1 MPVEIRWRKVSY
13 FDGTPYARKLART
26 VWSGG
31 KGRDNIKT
39 LPIAIVSLLQ
49 DAQCIGYLTDRFPES
64 LRSAYEDTVSE

>member
-1 MPVEIRWRKVSY
+1 MSVEIRWRKVNY

-39 LPIAIVSLLQ
+39 LPIAILPL
-49 DAQCIGYLTDRFPES
+49 
-64 LRSAYEDTVSE
+64 YEDEECSRHWTDGSI

>member
-1 MPVEIRWRKVSY
+1 MSVEIRWRKVSY

-39 LPIAIVSLLQ
+39 LPIAILSLHKNEECSRYR
-49 DAQCIGYLTDRFPES
+49 AVRS
-64 LRSAYEDTVSE
+64 L

>member
-39 LPIAIVSLLQ
+39 LPIAIIPIYQ
-49 DAQCIGYLTDRFPES
+49 DEKCSWIIPN
-64 LRSAYEDTVSE
+64 

>member
-39 LPIAIVSLLQ
+39 LPIAILSLYQ
-49 DAQCIGYLTDRFPES
+49 NEKCCRYRTVRS
-64 LRSAYEDTVSE
+64 L

>member
-39 LPIAIVSLLQ
+39 LPIAIVFIYKNAKCSRN
-49 DAQCIGYLTDRFPES
+49 YYNRF
-64 LRSAYEDTVSE
+64 TKVK

>member
-39 LPIAIVSLLQ
+39 LPIAIIFVYQ
-49 DAQCIGYLTDRFPES
+49 DA
-64 LRSAYEDTVSE
+64 

>member
-13 FDGTPYARKLART
+13 FDGTSYARKLART

-39 LPIAIVSLLQ
+39 LPIAILSLYK
-49 DAQCIGYLTDRFPES
+49 DA
-64 LRSAYEDTVSE
+64 

>member
-1 MPVEIRWRKVSY
+1 MSVEIRWRKVSY

-39 LPIAIVSLLQ
+39 LPIAIVSSYKNEECSR
-49 DAQCIGYLTDRFPES
+49 DWA
-64 LRSAYEDTVSE
+64 V

>member
-39 LPIAIVSLLQ
+39 LPIAIVPSYKN
-49 DAQCIGYLTDRFPES
+49 A
-64 LRSAYEDTVSE
+64 

>member
-39 LPIAIVSLLQ
+39 LPIAIILAYQ
-49 DAQCIGYLTDRFPES
+49 DEECCGY
-64 LRSAYEDTVSE
+64 RSE

>member
-31 KGRDNIKT
+31 KDKDNIKV
-39 LPIAIVSLLQ
+39 LPIAIQQHAVPADQ
-49 DAQCIGYLTDRFPES
+49 PPGGR
-64 LRSAYEDTVSE
+64 V

>member
-1 MPVEIRWRKVSY
+1 MSVEIRWRKVSY

-39 LPIAIVSLLQ
+39 LPIAIIFIYQ
-49 DAQCIGYLTDRFPES
+49 DEQCGRNINNKCTENL
-64 LRSAYEDTVSE
+64 

>member
-1 MPVEIRWRKVSY
+1 MSVEIRWRKVSY

-39 LPIAIVSLLQ
+39 LPIAIVSSYKN
-49 DAQCIGYLTDRFPES
+49 AKCCRNYKHRF
-64 LRSAYEDTVSE
+64 TKIK

>member
-39 LPIAIVSLLQ
+39 LPIAILPLYKNEECSRYRAV
-49 DAQCIGYLTDRFPES
+49 
-64 LRSAYEDTVSE
+64 

>member
-39 LPIAIVSLLQ
+39 LPIAILSLHKNEKCGWYR
-49 DAQCIGYLTDRFPES
+49 AI
-64 LRSAYEDTVSE
+64 

>member
-39 LPIAIVSLLQ
+39 LPIAILLPYK
-49 DAQCIGYLTDRFPES
+49 DEKCSRYRAN
-64 LRSAYEDTVSE
+64 

>member
-1 MPVEIRWRKVSY
+1 MSVEIRWRKVSY

-39 LPIAIVSLLQ
+39 LPIAILSLYKNEK
-49 DAQCIGYLTDRFPES
+49 CSRNRTRRS
-64 LRSAYEDTVSE
+64 L

>member
-1 MPVEIRWRKVSY
+1 MSVEIRWRKVSY

-39 LPIAIVSLLQ
+39 LPIAILSLYQ
-49 DAQCIGYLTDRFPES
+49 NEKCCRYWTVRS
-64 LRSAYEDTVSE
+64 L

>member
-39 LPIAIVSLLQ
+39 LPIAILFIYQ
-49 DAQCIGYLTDRFPES
+49 NEQCSRNCIF
-64 LRSAYEDTVSE
+64 

>member
-1 MPVEIRWRKVSY
+1 MSVEIRWRKVSY

-39 LPIAIVSLLQ
+39 LPIAIIL
-49 DAQCIGYLTDRFPES
+49 AYKNEKCCGY
-64 LRSAYEDTVSE
+64 RSK

>member
-1 MPVEIRWRKVSY
+1 MSVEIRWRKVSY

-39 LPIAIVSLLQ
+39 LPIAILSLYQ
-49 DAQCIGYLTDRFPES
+49 NEKCFRYRAVRS
-64 LRSAYEDTVSE
+64 L

>member
-1 MPVEIRWRKVSY
+1 MSVEIRWRKVSY

-39 LPIAIVSLLQ
+39 LPIAIVSSYKNEKCGRYR
-49 DAQCIGYLTDRFPES
+49 AVGS
-64 LRSAYEDTVSE
+64 L

>member
-39 LPIAIVSLLQ
+39 LPIAIVPIYKNAKCSRNYHNRLSK
-49 DAQCIGYLTDRFPES
+49 IK
-64 LRSAYEDTVSE
+64 

>member
-1 MPVEIRWRKVSY
+1 MSVEIRWRKVSY

-39 LPIAIVSLLQ
+39 LPIAILSLYKNEK
-49 DAQCIGYLTDRFPES
+49 CSRNRTKRS
-64 LRSAYEDTVSE
+64 L